1 MKKQF
6 AALAGKGMD
15 ISKVYGNSAYHRV
28 PVVEP
33 RNAAAVARELS
44 MGASGFGATE
54 RLEKSRNSKRSP
66 NSKSSSNWTLE
77 KHDAKNSGGPKS
89 IAIAQMTACDW
100 NRNIKKLQKRSQK
113 AIDNL
118 HTMHSKSNI

>member
-6 AALAGKGMD
+6 AALAAKGTD
-15 ISKVYGNSAYHRV
+15 ISKVYGNSACHRV

-33 RNAAAVARELS
+33 RNAATVAREPG
-44 MGASGFGATE
+44 MGTSGFGATD

-66 NSKSSSNWTLE
+66 NSKSSSHWTLE
-77 KHDAKNSGGPKS
+77 KHDGKNSGPKS
-89 IAIAQMTACDW
+89 IAIAQMTAYDW

-118 HTMHSKSNI
+118 QTMYSKSNL